1 MTVRFPLLIWT
12 ILVSMSFEICLI
24 ALIDAPLYPCTY
36 GPRVHA
42 FVRVCEC
49 AKIKWKIPFR
59 CGGSPAQLSN
69 DSSPAG
75 CDRCYA
81 LLASELSGC
90 LPMPPS
96 STPATVTPPHLLAH
110 AHRHKSTHT
119 HPLRLTDGPARVCVC
134 VCVLWLHKLQSRV
147 WSKVCPLAIKVMA

>member
-90 LPMPPS
+90 LPMPPL
-96 STPATVTPPHLLAH
+96 VH
-110 AHRHKSTHT
+110 ACHRYAPSFAGTRTQAQEHTHT
-119 HPLRLTDGPARVCVC
+119 PTTVN
-134 VCVLWLHKLQSRV
+134 
-147 WSKVCPLAIKVMA
+147 